1 MGKNAGTGDEPGIKM
16 KLKIQHI
23 GILLILIINIGLIS
37 SCGNPGDKR
46 PNIVLIIADDLAW
59 DDLGCYGHPHIQ
71 SPNIDKLAMEG
82 MRFDNA
88 FLTASSC
95 SPSRSSIITGKYPH
109 QTNAEQLHWPLPA
122 DQVTFV
128 EKMKEAGYWTGQ
140 AGKWHL
146 GDAMKDRFHKIME
159 VSVNGFQ
166 LKADGTMETASN
178 DSGCEDWIPILNAR
192 DKSKPFFL
200 WLAAVDPHRD
210 YKPEI
215 IGHPH
220 SIDEIVVPPY
230 LPDTKEVRKDLAL
243 YYDEIARLDSFVGDF
258 ISELEK
264 QNCSENTVVLFI
276 SDNGRPFP
284 RDKTTLYDGGIK
296 TPWIVKWPKKV
307 KPGSKSNA
315 LVSSVD
321 IATTFL
327 QLAAIQKVEGFEGKD
342 FSKILAKP
350 EYKIRKSVY
359 AEDHWH
365 DFEDYTRAVRTEKF
379 KYIRNFYP
387 DLPNTPSADALRS
400 PTFRSMQK
408 LRDENKLS
416 QAQMTCFVTPRPMEE
431 LYDIINDPFELNN
444 LVENKEYTKVLDEL
458 REEMNRIRIET
469 NDSIPSKR
477 TPDEFD
483 RETGQPNKYRIR
495 PRPSKSEMWRVF
507 QKGDH

>member
-1 MGKNAGTGDEPGIKM
+1 M
-16 KLKIQHI
+16 KIQHLI
-23 GILLILIINIGLIS
+23 VLLLLAAS
-37 SCGNPGDKR
+37 LPELTSCIRPGTKVETR

-59 DDLGCYGHPHIQ
+59 DDLGCYGHPHIKT
-71 SPNIDKLAMEG
+71 PNIDNLATEG
-82 MRFDNA
+82 MRFSSA

-109 QTNAEQLHWPLPA
+109 QTDAEQLHWPLPEG
-122 DQVTFV
+122 QVTFV
-128 EKMKEAGYWTGQ
+128 EKLKENGYWTGQ

-146 GDAMKDRFHKIME
+146 GDAVKDRFHKIME
-159 VSVNGFQ
+159 VPVGGFQ

-178 DSGCEDWIPILNAR
+178 DSGCDDWVPILNAR

-210 YKPEI
+210 YKQGI
-215 IGHPH
+215 IRNPH
-220 SIDEIVVPPY
+220 SLNDIIVPPH
-230 LPDTKEVRKDLAL
+230 LPDNKEVRGDLAL

-258 ISELEK
+258 ISELDK
-264 QNCSENTVVLFI
+264 QNLSENTLILFI

-296 TPWIVKWPKKV
+296 TPWIVKWPEKV
-307 KPGSKSNA
+307 KPGSESES

-321 IATTFL
+321 IASTFMK
-327 QLAAIQKVEGFEGKD
+327 LAGLPKYDDFEGKD
-342 FSKILAKP
+342 FSQLLVNPKNR
-350 EYKIRKSVY
+350 IRTSIY

-365 DFEDYTRAVRTEKF
+365 DFEDYTRAIRTEKY

-400 PTFRSMQK
+400 PTFRAMQK
-408 LRDENKLS
+408 LKETGELNS
-416 QAQMTCFVTPRPMEE
+416 AQLTCFISPRPKEE
-431 LYDIINDPFELNN
+431 LYDIINDPFELKNLAETGQYQSV
-444 LVENKEYTKVLDEL
+444 LVEL
-458 REEMNRIRIET
+458 RKKMNAIREHT
-469 NDSIPSKR
+469 NDNLPDRR

-495 PRPSKSEMWRVF
+495 PRPSKAEMWKVY
-507 QKGDH
+507 QKGD